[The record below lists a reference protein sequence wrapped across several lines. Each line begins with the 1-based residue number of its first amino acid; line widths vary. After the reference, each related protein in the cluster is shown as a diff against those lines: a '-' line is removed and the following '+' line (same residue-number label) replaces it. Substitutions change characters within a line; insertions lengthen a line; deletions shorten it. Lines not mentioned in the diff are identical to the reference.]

1 MRIWLDISNSPH
13 INFFKALICDLQNE
27 GHDVVITS
35 RPLANTVALLQLHGF
50 DFDVVGV
57 HYGKQFVRKL
67 LGYPIRVTQLF
78 SHLRSD
84 VPDVSISHSSFH
96 SPITSRLLGCR
107 SIYMN
112 DNEHAL
118 GNIPS
123 FIFANK
129 IMIPEYLSIEKV
141 RRFGGARRKII
152 QYPGVK
158 EGVYLW
164 NLAMIPQDT
173 DDIRGA
179 VNRIPTIYVRPE
191 PWTAQ
196 YYRGGHNF
204 MDETILELSNHANV
218 KLLPRGAAQA
228 EHYLTEKFSGVEV
241 QADVA
246 DLPQIVADCDLFIG
260 AGGTMTRE
268 MAVVGTPT
276 ISVYQDALLDVDRY
290 LISIDQMLHKPD
302 LDAVFALHYLESCTG
317 RTANRELL
325 AKGQEAYQLIKSV
338 LLGQTN

>member
-13 INFFKALICDLQNE
+13 INFFRELIRDLENE

-35 RPLANTVALLQLHGF
+35 RPLANTVALLQLHGL
-50 DFDVVGV
+50 DFDVVGI
-57 HYGKQFVRKL
+57 HYGKNIIRKL
-67 LGYPIRVTQLF
+67 FGYPIRVFQLF

-107 SIYMN
+107 AIYMN

-123 FIFANK
+123 FIFAHK
-129 IMIPEYLSIEKV
+129 ILIPEYLSVEKV

-164 NLAMIPQDT
+164 NLPTIPQGTKDNS
-173 DDIRGA
+173 DA

-196 YYRGGHNF
+196 YYGGGNNF
-204 MDETILELSNHANV
+204 MDETLIELSNHANV
-218 KLLPRGAAQA
+218 KLLPRGPAQA
-228 EHYLTEKFSGVEV
+228 EHYLAAKFSGVEV
-241 QADVA
+241 QTDVA
-246 DLPQIVADCDLFIG
+246 DLPDIVADCDLFIG

-290 LISIDQMLHKPD
+290 LISIDQMLHKPN
-302 LDAVFALHYLESCTG
+302 LDAGFALDYLESCTR
-317 RTANRELL
+317 RTTNRELL

-338 LLGQTN
+338 LLGQTD